1 MATKRRN
8 ADNQRCKNK
17 QCAHS
22 AGGAR
27 GNHHRS
33 SQLPHTIVT
42 TRTSYRYRP
51 LTLSIHSFFP
61 NKFKF
66 WRNKQIKRVLESSKI
81 SSPTHQVM
89 DRIESQ
95 NDLSMVNPSKMAQVS
110 VLAVPGHA
118 SLAPARH
125 IALHKHERPHR

>member
-8 ADNQRCKNK
+8 ANNQHCKNK

-27 GNHHRS
+27 GKHHRS
-33 SQLPHTIVT
+33 SQLPHNSTCT
-42 TRTSYRYRP
+42 HW
-51 LTLSIHSFFP
+51 LTGVSDTHADNTLLLSI
-61 NKFKF
+61 KFKF
-66 WRNKQIKRVLESSKI
+66 WSNNQTKRVLESSQI
-81 SSPTHQVM
+81 SSPIHQVM

-110 VLAVPGHA
+110 VLAVPGHG
-118 SLAPARH
+118 LAPARH